1 MACSL
6 LKALLVRRRPWTL
19 PHPQL
24 ERVSQFPIAD
34 YICAPEPCAFQ
45 GMTKFE
51 MPEVS
56 NCGLIKLLPYR
67 TYTSPQLWLAACSDQ
82 A

>member
-6 LKALLVRRRPWTL
+6 LKALLVRCRPWTL

-34 YICAPEPCAFQ
+34 YIRAPEPCAFQ
-45 GMTKFE
+45 GVTKFE

-56 NCGLIKLLPYR
+56 NC
-67 TYTSPQLWLAACSDQ
+67 
-82 A
+82 